1 MEVVAGLINHIPL
14 LLKVKPCG
22 LSGFAV
28 DKNREIKWKKVQCV
42 HEDGLFWNE
51 IDTKCY

>member
-28 DKNREIKWKKVQCV
+28 DKNREIKWQKVCMKM
-42 HEDGLFWNE
+42 GFFGM
-51 IDTKCY
+51 K